1 MKERTLI
8 PLDGSKEGEGALHYM
23 EDLIEKL
30 KPAEV
35 PEVILLRVISP
46 HEEHI
51 NVEGGYVDIIDESE
65 DLVKARAEAAEY
77 LEKAAGTLRSKGVAV
92 NNRVV
97 VNDTPRHPFESIL
110 EVEEEV
116 HADLVAISTHRVSP
130 LTKWIHENTAEKV
143 ARKGRIPVLLV
154 RTDLN

>member
-8 PLDGSKEGEGALHYM
+8 PLDGSKESEGALHYM

-35 PEVILLRVISP
+35 PEVTLLRVISP

-65 DLVKARAEAAEY
+65 DLGKARLEAVEY
-77 LEKAAGTLRSKGVAV
+77 LEKAAGTLRSKGVPV
-92 NNRVV
+92 INRVV
-97 VNDTPRHPFESIL
+97 VNDKPRHPYESIL

-116 HADLVAISTHRVSP
+116 HADLVAISAHSRSP
-130 LTKWIHENTAEKV
+130 FTKWIHDNTAEKV
-143 ARKGRIPVLLV
+143 AHKGRIPVLLV
-154 RTDLN
+154 RSDLK